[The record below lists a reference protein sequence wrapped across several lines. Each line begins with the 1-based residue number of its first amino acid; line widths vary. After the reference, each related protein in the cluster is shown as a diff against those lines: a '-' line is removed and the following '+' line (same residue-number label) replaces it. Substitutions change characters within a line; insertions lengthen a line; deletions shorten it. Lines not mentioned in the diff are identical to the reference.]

1 MWRTEIIDGT
11 KLDTEEVAALY
22 VASTLAERRPVG
34 DRERFTAMLRNAN
47 LIAVAYQDDQLIGI
61 SRSLTDW
68 SYATYLCDI
77 AVDRRFQ
84 RQGVGKD
91 LIRATQEAAPAA
103 KIVLLSAPAA
113 TGYYPRVGFKQH
125 NSAWVLDPIAE
136 S

>member
-1 MWRTEIIDGT
+1 MWRTEIVDGT
-11 KLDTEEVAALY
+11 KLDVEEVAALY

-34 DRERFTAMLRNAN
+34 DRKRFTEMLRNAN
-47 LIAVAYQDDQLIGI
+47 LVTAAYQEDLLIGI

-68 SYATYLCDI
+68 SYATYLCDL

-91 LIRATQEAAPAA
+91 LLRATQEAAPTT
-103 KIVLLSAPAA
+103 KIILLSAPAA
-113 TGYYPRVGFKQH
+113 TDYYPHVGFKQH
-125 NSAWVLDPIAE
+125 NSAWVLDPIE